1 MRESTTK
8 HLQAR
13 MHNNQQSTGS
23 CLRNLFVS
31 FFIFQLAWF
40 VFLMYPPGVLSA
52 ESSEKLPS
60 VEQSLKWFQEARF
73 GLFIHW
79 GVYSQIGREEWA
91 RELLHIPWAEYQKY
105 ARDFNPVNYNPQQWV
120 KLAREAGVKYI
131 VITSKHHD
139 GFCLFDSAYTE
150 NDSLGSRV
158 RRDLLGEL
166 VKACREE
173 NMPIG
178 FYYSIMDWY
187 HPDYLPRR
195 SWEKD
200 RPAAG
205 ADFRRYVQYMKN
217 QLRELVEKYQPVIMW
232 FDGEWEHKNEDYD
245 AVGVGQMLRQLK
257 PDILINDRLF
267 NRAPGLGDFGTPE
280 NYVPATG
287 WRNKDGSLRPW
298 EVCLTINFN
307 GWGYNHYETEFR
319 NAPQLIR
326 QLVEVASK
334 GGNLLLNIGPRPDG
348 TIQPEFVERL
358 QQIGSW
364 LKINGEAIYGCQP
377 SIFEKLPFFG
387 RCTVKGNRL
396 FIYIMGWPQ
405 DKKIVLPGL
414 KNKVQR
420 VYFLAN
426 QEKLKFGREKN
437 DLVIR
442 LPEKA
447 LDSVATVVVVEVE
460 GQPEA
465 EPYRLKPEASGYLE
479 LPVYLSEIKSQM
491 GQRAYL
497 DYFYRTTMLTN
508 WQNINDYPEW
518 EFELDRAG
526 RYRLEASYAWQWG
539 GKSTFLVEIDDRVV
553 AQGESEP
560 SPSIYFPA
568 THSLGLIQ
576 LGPGKH
582 LLRFKIKSI
591 ANNNALKLEKV
602 ILQPDRIKGKEKLPN
617 S

>member
-1 MRESTTK
+1 MEKVIKQNLKLKDHKRQKRSGAIAKLSRLTFSALFLLLFFLSST
-8 HLQAR
+8 
-13 MHNNQQSTGS
+13 
-23 CLRNLFVS
+23 S
-31 FFIFQLAWF
+31 FLVA
-40 VFLMYPPGVLSA
+40 
-52 ESSEKLPS
+52 
-60 VEQSLKWFQEARF
+60 VEAAKIQPFHSNLKWFQEARF

-91 RELLHIPWAEYQKY
+91 RELLHIPWKEYQKY
-105 ARDFNPVNYNPQQWV
+105 ARSFNPVNYQPEEWV
-120 KLAREAGVKYI
+120 KLAKEAGVRYI

-150 NDSLGSRV
+150 NDVMGARIK
-158 RRDLLGEL
+158 RDLLGEL
-166 VKACREE
+166 VQACRKE
-173 NMPIG
+173 NLPIG

-205 ADFRRYVQYMKN
+205 ADFKRYVAYMKN

-245 AVGVGQMLRQLK
+245 ALGIGQMLRQLK

-287 WRNKDGSLRPW
+287 LRNEDGSLRAW
-298 EVCLTINFN
+298 EVCMTMNFN

-326 QLVEVASK
+326 QLIEIASK
-334 GGNLLLNIGPRPDG
+334 GGNFLLNIGPRPVG

-358 QQIGSW
+358 RQIGAW
-364 LKINGEAIYGCQP
+364 LKVNGEAIYGCQP

-387 RCTVKGNRL
+387 RCTTKGNKL
-396 FIYIMGWPQ
+396 YIHVMGWPQ
-405 DKKIVLPGL
+405 DKKLLLPGL
-414 KNKVQR
+414 KNKVQK

-426 QEKLKFGREKN
+426 QQKLNYGRKGN
-437 DLVIR
+437 DLLIK
-442 LPEKA
+442 LPEEPI
-447 LDSVATVVVVEVE
+447 DSVATVVVVEVE
-460 GQPEA
+460 GQPQA
-465 EPYRLKPEASGYLE
+465 APFRIKPDTDGKLE

-508 WQNINDYPEW
+508 WQNVNDYPEW
-518 EFELDRAG
+518 EFELDQSG
-526 RYRLEASYAWQWG
+526 TYELLASYAWQWG
-539 GKSTFLVEIDDRVV
+539 GKSSFLVEIDDKVV
-553 AQGESEP
+553 VRGQSES

-568 THSLGLIQ
+568 THSLGQ
-576 LGPGKH
+576 VEMASGKH
-582 LLRFKIKSI
+582 LLRFKITSI
-591 ANNNALKLEKV
+591 ANNNALKLERVVLRK
-602 ILQPDRIKGKEKLPN
+602 IEN
-617 S
+617 

>member
-1 MRESTTK
+1 MKILTGNYFWLKTRNRLHRLNRFKKNFILCCMSLTA
-8 HLQAR
+8 LIFILF
-13 MHNNQQSTGS
+13 MSSTGLS
-23 CLRNLFVS
+23 
-31 FFIFQLAWF
+31 
-40 VFLMYPPGVLSA
+40 SA
-52 ESSEKLPS
+52 EFKRETHPAPK
-60 VEQSLKWFQEARF
+60 SLKWFQEARF

-91 RELLHIPWAEYQKY
+91 RELLQIPWAEYQKY
-105 ARDFNPVNYNPQQWV
+105 ARSFNPVNYNPREWV
-120 KLAREAGVKYI
+120 SLAEEAGVKYI

-139 GFCLFDSAYTE
+139 GFCIFDSAYTE
-150 NDSLGSRV
+150 NDSMGARIK
-158 RRDLLGEL
+158 RDLLGEL

-187 HPDYLPRR
+187 HPDYLPCR

-205 ADFRRYVQYMKN
+205 ADFKRYVEYMKN
-217 QLRELVEKYQPVIMW
+217 QLRELVEKYQPVILW

-245 AVGVGQMLRQLK
+245 ALGIGQMLRQLK

-287 WRNKDGSLRPW
+287 WRNEDGSLRPW
-298 EVCLTINFN
+298 EVCMTMNFN
-307 GWGYNHYETEFR
+307 GWGYNHFETEFR

-326 QLVEVASK
+326 QLIEIASK

-358 QQIGSW
+358 KQIGAW
-364 LKINGEAIYGCQP
+364 LRVNGEAIYGCQP

-387 RCTVKGNRL
+387 RCTVKDNRL
-396 FIYIMGWPQ
+396 FIHIMGWPRE
-405 DKKIVLPGL
+405 KVIALPGL
-414 KNKVQR
+414 KNKVKS
-420 VYFLAN
+420 VYCLASR
-426 QEKLKFGREKN
+426 EKLNFSQKGK
-437 DLVIR
+437 DLIIR
-442 LPEKA
+442 LPDEA
-447 LDSVATVVVVEVE
+447 PDPVATVVVVEVE
-460 GQPEA
+460 GQPQA
-465 EPYRLKPEASGYLE
+465 EPFRLKPAADGHLE

-508 WQNINDYPEW
+508 WQNVNDYPEW
-518 EFELDRAG
+518 EFELDRGG
-526 RYRLEASYAWQWG
+526 RFELLASYAWQWG

-553 AQGESEP
+553 VRGESEP

-568 THSLGLIQ
+568 VHRLGEVE
-576 LGPGKH
+576 LGPGQH
-582 LLRFKIKSI
+582 QLRFRITSI

-602 ILQPDRIKGKEKLPN
+602 ILKPTGY
-617 S
+617 

>member
-1 MRESTTK
+1 MKKVIKQNLRLE
-8 HLQAR
+8 
-13 MHNNQQSTGS
+13 NQKRQKK
-23 CLRNLFVS
+23 LRNASQNLRLTFSVLFSLLLLLSSTS
-31 FFIFQLAWF
+31 FLA
-40 VFLMYPPGVLSA
+40 A
-52 ESSEKLPS
+52 EAPAKSQAVQS
-60 VEQSLKWFQEARF
+60 SLKWFQEARF

-79 GVYSQIGREEWA
+79 GVYAQIGREEWA
-91 RELLHIPWAEYQKY
+91 RELLRIPWAEYQKY
-105 ARDFNPVNYNPQQWV
+105 ARSFNPVNYHPEEWV
-120 KLAREAGVKYI
+120 RLAKEAGVKYI

-150 NDSLGSRV
+150 NDAMGARIK
-158 RRDLLGEL
+158 RDLLGEL
-166 VKACREE
+166 VRACRQE
-173 NMPIG
+173 NLPIG

-205 ADFRRYVQYMKN
+205 ADFKRYVAYMKN

-232 FDGEWEHKNEDYD
+232 FDGEWEHKNEDYE
-245 AVGVGQMLRQLK
+245 ALEIGQMLRQLK

-287 WRNKDGSLRPW
+287 WRNADGTLRPW
-298 EVCLTINFN
+298 EVCMTMNFN

-326 QLVEVASK
+326 QLVEIASK
-334 GGNLLLNIGPRPDG
+334 GGNFLLNIGPRPDG

-358 QQIGSW
+358 KQIGAW
-364 LKINGEAIYGCQP
+364 LKVNGEAIYGCQP

-387 RCTVKGNRL
+387 RCTVKENRL
-396 FIYIMGWPQ
+396 FIHVMGWPP
-405 DKKIVLPGL
+405 DKKLLLPGL
-414 KNKVQR
+414 KNKVQK
-420 VYFLAN
+420 VYFLAT
-426 QEKLKFGREKN
+426 QQKLNYGRKGN
-437 DLVIR
+437 DLLIN
-442 LPEKA
+442 LPEEPI
-447 LDSVATVVVVEVE
+447 DNVATVVVVEVE
-460 GQPEA
+460 GQPQA
-465 EPYRLKPEASGYLE
+465 IPYQIKPTADGQLE

-508 WQNINDYPEW
+508 WQNVNDYPEW
-518 EFELDRAG
+518 EFELDQG
-526 RYRLEASYAWQWG
+526 GTYELLASYAWQWG
-539 GKSTFLVEIDDRVV
+539 GKSSFLVEIDDRVV
-553 AQGESEP
+553 VKGESEP

-568 THSLGLIQ
+568 THSLGQVEIT
-576 LGPGKH
+576 PGKH
-582 LLRFKIKSI
+582 LLRFKITSI

-602 ILQPDRIKGKEKLPN
+602 LLRKIKN
-617 S
+617 